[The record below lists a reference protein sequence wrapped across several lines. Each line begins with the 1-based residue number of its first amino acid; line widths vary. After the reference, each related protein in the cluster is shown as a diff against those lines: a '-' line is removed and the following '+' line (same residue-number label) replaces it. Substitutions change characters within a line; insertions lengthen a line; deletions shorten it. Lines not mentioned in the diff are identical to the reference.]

1 MHRSVAPVLVLAL
14 LAGATV
20 VAQSGPTPPNPQGG
34 DATKKRGLKI
44 GVVDIGVLF
53 RDYKRKETLENEV
66 NQRREK
72 IKKELEDDGEAL
84 RRMRQNFDKCP
95 FVPNSEQW
103 LALRDEIRQA
113 SNVLELKQERLQG
126 ILKRQVE
133 ELTLQILTELQHTIR
148 AYGTKYQYDMIL
160 KSDASE
166 QQAQGELGAHFQE
179 RIFRAQISDLLFHSE
194 AIDITEA
201 VKQLL
206 NDPKNLDEMKK
217 LEDKMKAERAAAQQK
232 ALAAVRGQGTT
243 TEASAPAP
251 STEKKN

>member
-1 MHRSVAPVLVLAL
+1 MHRRSFAPMLVLVLL
-14 LAGATV
+14 TGATV
-20 VAQSGPTPPNPQGG
+20 VAQNGPTPPGPQGG
-34 DATKKRGLKI
+34 DAAKKRGLKI

-84 RRMRQNFDKCP
+84 RRMRQNFDKCG

-148 AYGTKYQYDMIL
+148 AYGTRYQYDMIL

-194 AIDITEA
+194 AVDITEA

-206 NDPKNLDEMKK
+206 NDPATLRAMEELEKKN
-217 LEDKMKAERAAAQQK
+217 KAERAAAQQK
-232 ALAAVRGQGTT
+232 ALAEARGQGTGTT
-243 TEASAPAP
+243 TEAGAP
-251 STEKKN
+251 KKN

>member
-1 MHRSVAPVLVLAL
+1 MHRFAAPALLLVL
-14 LAGATV
+14 LAGASV
-20 VAQSGPTPPNPQGG
+20 VAQSGPTPPGGAPQ
-34 DATKKRGLKI
+34 DAGKKRGLKI

-66 NQRREK
+66 NVHREK
-72 IKKELEDDGEAL
+72 IKKELEDDTEAL

-126 ILKRQVE
+126 ILKRRVE
-133 ELTLQILTELQHTIR
+133 ELTLQILTELQATIR
-148 AYGTKYQYDMIL
+148 TYGAKYQYDMIL

-179 RIFRAQISDLLFHSE
+179 RIFRAQISDLLFHSD
-194 AIDITEA
+194 AVDITEA

-206 NDPKNLDEMKK
+206 NSPENIRVMEELEKKNKE
-217 LEDKMKAERAAAQQK
+217 ERAKAAQR
-232 ALAAVRGQGTT
+232 AMAAARGQPTT

-251 STEKKN
+251 TSSEKK